1 MQQAQESMLCSILA
15 SSTTAGTG
23 KGGIQIASS
32 TKRMKPSMSGSE
44 SSSISFDSRNTNAGG
59 SDDDD
64 TTYYEPDTEALVQV
78 KELIYRAAAMRP
90 ISVGFEAND
99 AGETPAPPQHAHLLR
114 RDPPWRRGFGVVGR
128 RQDEHLP
135 VMSVPQMSSEVSW
148 KPRSCRSCIL
158 NCIMDMEEQHSETT
172 VKEGVINSHTP
183 TALASVAPS
192 AGTIIPQ
199 ASQDAPVGPTIQPQ
213 SSDQGQVV
221 SQQNQQPHDSHKQ
234 QQLQDFWSGQ
244 LAEIKQTTEF
254 KTHSLPLARI
264 KKIMKDDSD
273 VPRIAGEAPVLLA
286 KASEM
291 FFQELTLRAW
301 LHTEEDKRRT
311 LQKMMSP
318 LL

>member
-148 KPRSCRSCIL
+148 KPR
-158 NCIMDMEEQHSETT
+158 
-172 VKEGVINSHTP
+172 
-183 TALASVAPS
+183 
-192 AGTIIPQ
+192 
-199 ASQDAPVGPTIQPQ
+199 
-213 SSDQGQVV
+213 
-221 SQQNQQPHDSHKQ
+221 
-234 QQLQDFWSGQ
+234 
-244 LAEIKQTTEF
+244 
-254 KTHSLPLARI
+254 
-264 KKIMKDDSD
+264 
-273 VPRIAGEAPVLLA
+273 
-286 KASEM
+286 
-291 FFQELTLRAW
+291 
-301 LHTEEDKRRT
+301 
-311 LQKMMSP
+311 
-318 LL
+318 